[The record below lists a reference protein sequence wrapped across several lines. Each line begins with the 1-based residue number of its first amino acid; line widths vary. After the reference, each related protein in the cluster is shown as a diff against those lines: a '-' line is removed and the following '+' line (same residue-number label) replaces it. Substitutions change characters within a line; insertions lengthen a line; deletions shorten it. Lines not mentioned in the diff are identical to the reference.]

1 MNKRKQH
8 VITKAHGLFIEK
20 GFQQTS
26 IQDILD
32 DSGISKGTF
41 YNYFSSKNELLIEL
55 FKSIYS
61 EIEKKRNDLLI
72 SQDPSNIEI
81 FIKQIAI
88 QMIENKENKLIPLYE
103 EVMMSNDEDLKNSV
117 KRGQLK
123 MIYWLH
129 GRFLDIFGESKRPY
143 LLDCAITFLGILHH
157 NLRYYSMVN
166 NTTAGLHRVV
176 HYSVDR
182 IVNIAEELG
191 KGHKPLFQPELL
203 KVWFPEHQ
211 CGIQDSK
218 QELQHTVLF
227 LKQQITDTP
236 DQVKYQELLD
246 FIQEELLHSQSPR
259 KFLVKSALSSLKEG
273 EEMFEENHF
282 NKLEELIGKFIVEM

>member
-8 VITKAHGLFIEK
+8 VISKAHGLFIEK

-32 DSGISKGTF
+32 YSGISKGTF

-61 EIEKKRNDLLI
+61 EIEQKRNDLLI
-72 SQDPSNIEI
+72 SQDPSDIRI
-81 FIKQIAI
+81 FIKQIEI
-88 QMIENKENKLIPLYE
+88 QMIENKENKLIPLFE
-103 EVMMSNDEDLKNSV
+103 EVMMSKDEDLKNSV

-143 LLDCAITFLGILHH
+143 LLDLAITFLGILHH

-182 IVNIAEELG
+182 IINIAEEME
-191 KGHKPLFQPELL
+191 KGSKPLFRPELL
-203 KVWFPEHQ
+203 QVWFPEYQ
-211 CGIQDSK
+211 TSAPDAR
-218 QELQHTVLF
+218 QELHHTVFF
-227 LKQQITDTP
+227 LKQQLTDTGE
-236 DQVKYQELLD
+236 QMKYEELLD
-246 FIQEELLHSQSPR
+246 FIQEELLHSKTPR
-259 KFLVKSALSSLKEG
+259 RYIVESAFTALKEG
-273 EEMFEENHF
+273 EELFEEAHF
-282 NKLEELIGKFIVEM
+282 EKLEELIKKIMN

>member
-8 VITKAHGLFIEK
+8 VITKAHELFIEK

-55 FKSIYS
+55 FKSIYN
-61 EIEKKRNDLLI
+61 EIVKKRNDLLI
-72 SQDPSNIEI
+72 GQDPSDINI
-81 FIKQIAI
+81 FIKQIEL
-88 QMIENKENKLIPLYE
+88 QMIENKENKLITLYE
-103 EVMMSNDEDLKNSV
+103 EVMMSKDEDLKNSV

-157 NLRYYSMVN
+157 NLRYYSLVN
-166 NTTAGLHRVV
+166 NTTTGLHRVV

-182 IVNIAEELG
+182 IVNIAEELE
-191 KGHKPLFQPELL
+191 KGTKPLFQPELL
-203 KVWFPEHQ
+203 QVWFPEHQ
-211 CGIQDSK
+211 TDSQDSR
-218 QELQHTVLF
+218 QELHHTVFF
-227 LKQQITDTP
+227 LKQQLTDIEQ
-236 DQVKYQELLD
+236 QVKYQELLD
-246 FIQEELLHSQSPR
+246 FIQEELLHSKTPR
-259 KFLVKSALSSLKEG
+259 RFLVESAFSSLKEG
-273 EEMFEENHF
+273 EELFEEPHF
-282 NKLEELIGKFIVEM
+282 ERLEKLIIMNLQ

>member
-1 MNKRKQH
+1 MNKRKEH
-8 VITKAHGLFIEK
+8 VITQAHGLFIEK

-32 DSGISKGTF
+32 LSGISKGTF

-72 SQDPSNIEI
+72 SQDPSDIEI
-81 FIKQIAI
+81 FIKQIEI

-103 EVMMSNDEDLKNSV
+103 EVMMSKDEDLKNSV

-157 NLRYYSMVN
+157 NLRYYSLVN
-166 NTTAGLHRVV
+166 NTNAGLHRVV

-191 KGHKPLFQPELL
+191 KGRKPLFQPELL
-203 KVWFPEHQ
+203 QVWFPEHQ
-211 CGIQDSK
+211 TDNQDER
-218 QELQHTVLF
+218 QELYHTVLF
-227 LKQQITDTP
+227 LKQQLIERE
-236 DQVKYQELLD
+236 DQAKYLELLD
-246 FIQEELLHSQSPR
+246 FIQEEFLHSKTPR
-259 KFLVKSALSSLKEG
+259 RFLIESAFSSLKVG
-273 EEMFEENHF
+273 EELFEETHF
-282 NKLEELIGKFIVEM
+282 EKLENLIKNL

>member
-32 DSGISKGTF
+32 YSGISKGTF

-61 EIEKKRNDLLI
+61 EVEKKRNDLLI
-72 SQDPSNIEI
+72 SQDPSNIDI
-81 FIKQIAI
+81 FIRQIEI

-103 EVMMSNDEDLKNSV
+103 EVMMSKDEDLKNSV

-157 NLRYYSMVN
+157 NLRYYSLVN

-176 HYSVDR
+176 HYSVER
-182 IVNIAEELG
+182 IINIAEELE
-191 KGHKPLFQPELL
+191 KGNKALFQPELL
-203 KVWFPEHQ
+203 QVWFPEHQ
-211 CGIQDSK
+211 IDSQDPR
-218 QELQHTVLF
+218 QELHHTVLF
-227 LKQQITDTP
+227 LKQQLTDRE

-246 FIQEELLHSQSPR
+246 FIQEELLHSKTPR
-259 KFLVKSALSSLKEG
+259 RFLIESTFSSLKEG
-273 EEMFEENHF
+273 EELFEETHF
-282 NKLEELIGKFIVEM
+282 EKLEELIKKTLN